1 MRFLSTSNSLSWNTI
16 EKKTTIECVGSPAEP
31 RKKKKRNEY
40 QKKKVLF
47 IQKTNHK
54 NTAAQGFTNK
64 IIEGSR

>member
-1 MRFLSTSNSLSWNTI
+1 MRFLSTSNSLGWNTI
-16 EKKTTIECVGSPAEP
+16 DKKTFIECVGSPAEP
-31 RKKKKRNEY
+31 REKKRNEY

-47 IQKTNHK
+47 IQKTNHT